1 MRYCSIHLDVLR
13 DWNAIVPPDSGRF
26 GLPCN
31 SSGQGPWAP
40 SRPIGTR
47 RPFFRL
53 VKTIDPHYLGVVDYV
68 TGRWCPTSAGLKP
81 PLSPAPASRGPLSTP
96 RYRAP
101 AIYSPSPVTQR
112 RELRHRGVASCPS
125 TWQLDARAIRHPRHP
140 FLSTPSRRLR
150 VIVVFTISISH
161 LIRYARATG
170 IKYHSADSTSVFLL
184 IPSSSC
190 PSPVTTS
197 ASQRRGGRRGEF
209 KDICAMPP
217 VMFTIL
223 QCDVNS
229 GNER

>member
-1 MRYCSIHLDVLR
+1 MRYCSSIHLDVLR
-13 DWNAIVPPDSGRF
+13 ELERH
-26 GLPCN
+26 
-31 SSGQGPWAP
+31 
-40 SRPIGTR
+40 R
-47 RPFFRL
+47 
-53 VKTIDPHYLGVVDYV
+53 
-68 TGRWCPTSAGLKP
+68 SAGFGTVWVALQLVRP
-81 PLSPAPASRGPLSTP
+81 GSLGTFASNRDAQALFSPGENDRSALSRRCRLRNRPLVPYKRGPKTTALPAPAS
-96 RYRAP
+96 RAP

-184 IPSSSC
+184 VPSSSC
-190 PSPVTTS
+190 PSPVAG
-197 ASQRRGGRRGEF
+197 ASRRREGRRGEF